1 MIFSLEA
8 ARDNIRNRNGKRV
21 FYLGN
26 DDKLTWEARD
36 YLRKEG
42 IEVLPAQ
49 TARPERY
56 RLESGGYLEEKPEH
70 MTHLNGEVLVEKTHP
85 RICFRGAVDTLE
97 AELLLGILQM
107 PSLGKEL
114 QEVLNLAR
122 NILRCEVLDSPL
134 EEETLFGLDEK
145 QLRSH
150 SHFPQSFYGQPHFM
164 PSAQDGEAL
173 LRLNRIRAMV
183 RNTERA
189 LVAALP
195 ERTDLI
201 RGMNRMSSGL
211 YILMIRMKKHET
223 ENHTTGENI

>member
-1 MIFSLEA
+1 MIFSVEA
-8 ARDNIRNRNGKRV
+8 ARDNIRNRDGARV
-21 FYLGN
+21 FYLGS
-26 DDKLTWEARD
+26 DDQLTWEARD

-42 IEVLPAQ
+42 IRVLPAEM
-49 TARPERY
+49 ARPERY

-85 RICFRGAVDTLE
+85 RIGFRGAVDALE

-107 PSLGKEL
+107 PALEKEL
-114 QEVLNLAR
+114 QEVLSLAR
-122 NILRCEVLDSPL
+122 NILRCEVLDTPL
-134 EEETLFGLDEK
+134 QEEALFGLDEK
-145 QLRSH
+145 ALRSH
-150 SHFPQSFYGQPHFM
+150 SHFPQKFYGQPHFM

-173 LRLNRIRAMV
+173 LRLNRLRAMV

-201 RGMNRMSSGL
+201 RGMNRMSSGI

-223 ENHTTGENI
+223 ENHTTGKNI